1 MKKLSVFIVTFL
13 IAALLPFTAVR
24 AAELENV
31 VLTAQEGKAKIKL
44 RLPDAAEGVST
55 LRIRIK
61 VEGDTE
67 KLDQNQPFTLKADKE
82 ISSSLLETRFQ
93 MEEGYFTIYLSDTS
107 HITEKTDFE
116 LGTIIPNSIDDSEYE
131 LTISVPETGLEYVDG
146 TGILKDEV
154 SVVSSAVALKVNE
167 SESTPDTDETPDT
180 DDTPDTGDTPDTD
193 ETPDT
198 DDTTDTD
205 NTPDSDNTPDV
216 DDTTDSDAASGN
228 GSDDESK
235 SEGGTSDSE
244 NGNKDTSDSSKN
256 ENGEE
261 RTVDEQKKA
270 VQTGDQSSVMIY
282 LVLAGISIAG
292 IGTVIILR
300 RK

>member
-31 VLTAQEGKAKIKL
+31 VLTAHEGKAKIKL

-93 MEEGYFTIYLSDTS
+93 IEEGYFTIYLSDTS

-180 DDTPDTGDTPDTD
+180 D
-193 ETPDT
+193 
-198 DDTTDTD
+198 

-216 DDTTDSDAASGN
+216 DDTPDSDVASGN

-261 RTVDEQKKA
+261 RTADEQKKA
-270 VQTGDQSSVMIY
+270 VQTGDQSSAMIY

>member
-31 VLTAQEGKAKIKL
+31 VLTAHEGKAKIKL

-93 MEEGYFTIYLSDTS
+93 IEEGYFTIYLSDTS

-180 DDTPDTGDTPDTD
+180 D
-193 ETPDT
+193 
-198 DDTTDTD
+198 

-216 DDTTDSDAASGN
+216 DDTPDSDVASGN

-261 RTVDEQKKA
+261 RTADEQKKA
-270 VQTGDQSSVMIY
+270 VQTGDQSSAMIY
-282 LVLAGISIAG
+282 LILAGISIAG

>member
-24 AAELENV
+24 AAALENV
-31 VLTAQEGKAKIKL
+31 VLTAHEGKAKIKL

-93 MEEGYFTIYLSDTS
+93 IEEGYFTIYLSDTS

-180 DDTPDTGDTPDTD
+180 D
-193 ETPDT
+193 
-198 DDTTDTD
+198 

-216 DDTTDSDAASGN
+216 DDTPDSDVASGN

-261 RTVDEQKKA
+261 RTADEQKKA
-270 VQTGDQSSVMIY
+270 VQTGDQSSAMIY

>member
-93 MEEGYFTIYLSDTS
+93 IEEGYFTIYLSDTS

-180 DDTPDTGDTPDTD
+180 D
-193 ETPDT
+193 
-198 DDTTDTD
+198 

-216 DDTTDSDAASGN
+216 DDTPDSDVASGN

-261 RTVDEQKKA
+261 RTADEQKKA
-270 VQTGDQSSVMIY
+270 VQIGDQSSAMIY

>member
-93 MEEGYFTIYLSDTS
+93 IEEGYFTIYLSDTS

-180 DDTPDTGDTPDTD
+180 D
-193 ETPDT
+193 
-198 DDTTDTD
+198 

-216 DDTTDSDAASGN
+216 DDTPDSDVASGN

-261 RTVDEQKKA
+261 RTADEQKKA
-270 VQTGDQSSVMIY
+270 VQTGDQSSAMIY

>member
-93 MEEGYFTIYLSDTS
+93 IEEGYFTIYLSDTS

-180 DDTPDTGDTPDTD
+180 D
-193 ETPDT
+193 
-198 DDTTDTD
+198 

-216 DDTTDSDAASGN
+216 DDTPDSDVASGN

-261 RTVDEQKKA
+261 RTADEQKKA
-270 VQTGDQSSVMIY
+270 VQTGDQSSAMIY
-282 LVLAGISIAG
+282 LILAGISIAG

>member
-93 MEEGYFTIYLSDTS
+93 IEEGYFTIYLSDTS

-131 LTISVPETGLEYVDG
+131 LTLSVPETGLEYVDG

-198 DDTTDTD
+198 D

-216 DDTTDSDAASGN
+216 DDTPDSDVASGN

-235 SEGGTSDSE
+235 SEGGTSDSGK
-244 NGNKDTSDSSKN
+244 GNKDTSDSSKN

-261 RTVDEQKKA
+261 RTADEQKKA
-270 VQTGDQSSVMIY
+270 VQTGDQSSAMIY

>member
-61 VEGDTE
+61 VEGDAE

-93 MEEGYFTIYLSDTS
+93 IEEGYFTIYLSDTS

-180 DDTPDTGDTPDTD
+180 D
-193 ETPDT
+193 
-198 DDTTDTD
+198 

-216 DDTTDSDAASGN
+216 DDTPDSDVASGN

-261 RTVDEQKKA
+261 RTADEQKKA
-270 VQTGDQSSVMIY
+270 VQTGDQSSAMIY